1 MKDIKTLYTLAKSS
15 KGNKEIKEYQEA
27 INELLE
33 SNPIDYISNIEY
45 IISSNIGLQTLN
57 EFVDKYG
64 LSVAYYDVL
73 MESINNCIR
82 KCEIYKYDT
91 TLYNETVSFLESFHS
106 KYENCFN
113 MFYYFKDNLPDN
125 YINTYY
131 GFNNNGIQNKKLIS
145 GMINK
150 FGEAAIPDILITS
163 RCLGDNA
170 INTTLKFLE
179 NNEIFNSP
187 LTYQWI
193 IESCNDLG
201 IEDNV
206 HLANIKSRSAESIVY
221 KMRQRNNDIYREAVI
236 MNNHDMFLEYS
247 EDEISAIRDLI
258 SVREYQMLC
267 TESYDKI
274 FSIQN
279 EVYSLYEEFDGIEDK
294 VDPSKMSINIFGNGK
309 HDIPGSDKY
318 NLTSIRDRLNTIIY
332 NLEDIIKTDFREKI
346 KEQNYSLPF
355 FNRKVERPMGSIYIG
370 DNYGPI
376 KKIHEFKESDVFK
389 FININ
394 KLDDENEYV
403 DGMKIWVKLYVD
415 TRSSLSYDDNK
426 RSTNLFYDILL
437 ESIKS
442 NIKHREINIDPL
454 DKRELGQIRYK
465 RKIEI
470 ENPDSPMI
478 FTYEWLIPL
487 CIYKEFIT
495 GNRQVTESLSTVNT
509 RNKKTG
515 DIPDYL
521 ARNHDLEYGE
531 YNKNDKNVNTDKDD
545 KEKTEDDFIRP
556 SAMPL
561 STAKSDEVNYDDM
574 VIHGNDISKSGS
586 DNSDKNIDDSK
597 DKGSINNY
605 YYYTYNNSL
614 NKNTHSFNKDSS
626 NHSLHDQS
634 NHTDI
639 KKIND
644 DHSKGKRIN
653 SNDTKYYSDS
663 DEEDITEENTELK
676 FPWELDVFTEKKTKL
691 EYRVNAFKKKYKYNP
706 SNSTIEVDGNRYKV
720 DLNIN
725 DKTIEVPQPDGST
738 YHFPRTNSSVPN
750 YEDKSKSTI
759 YLDVNFFSLP
769 STKSQDALLQHEI
782 GHIQML
788 TKRKANNEKDKKEL
802 EKTRNA
808 AMKYDKSNLNPHA
821 NTDEYD
827 ADRYAANRVSETSM
841 KRALRHLHKIL
852 KNKKNITKDTINE
865 LIAECKSQGM
875 SNEEIKEFIKI
886 SKDEFNEV
894 VNSSYNDYKNKCKN
908 DNMPIH
914 DIMNKKTFISKNFP
928 GYDQYMNAEFSYL
941 LKTVNK
947 QNLVDYNQRR
957 KALNDKTLRN
967 SSLYKKESP
976 DILDGKPE
984 SDHPIKDRL
993 TDIDR
998 ELVKKQQNVK
1008 KKVQDIQNTGK
1019 AFIKPAIRT
1028 KELIANTV
1036 AKWKDND
1043 ETKLKEKL
1051 ADPLARKNLFSA
1063 IKASIAIGSLAK
1075 AGLLFNP
1082 IFAFLAITKKI
1093 GKNKKEYR
1101 IRNEMIGELKTEV
1114 KIIKEKIKDAHMN
1127 GDMKAKYQLM
1137 RLENELN
1144 KKIARVGGGKGWKDV
1159 V

>member
-201 IEDNV
+201 IVDNI

-247 EDEISAIRDLI
+247 EDEINAIGDLI

-318 NLTSIRDRLNTIIY
+318 NLTSIRNRLNTIIY

-376 KKIHEFKESDVFK
+376 KKIHEFKESDIFK

-454 DKRELGQIRYK
+454 DKRELGHVRYK

-574 VIHGNDISKSGS
+574 VIYGNDISKSGS

-614 NKNTHSFNKDSS
+614 NKNSHSFNKDSS

-706 SNSTIEVDGNRYKV
+706 SDSTIEVDGNRYKV
-720 DLNIN
+720 DLNI
-725 DKTIEVPQPDGST
+725 
-738 YHFPRTNSSVPN
+738 
-750 YEDKSKSTI
+750 
-759 YLDVNFFSLP
+759 
-769 STKSQDALLQHEI
+769 
-782 GHIQML
+782 
-788 TKRKANNEKDKKEL
+788 
-802 EKTRNA
+802 
-808 AMKYDKSNLNPHA
+808 
-821 NTDEYD
+821 
-827 ADRYAANRVSETSM
+827 
-841 KRALRHLHKIL
+841 
-852 KNKKNITKDTINE
+852 
-865 LIAECKSQGM
+865 
-875 SNEEIKEFIKI
+875 
-886 SKDEFNEV
+886 
-894 VNSSYNDYKNKCKN
+894 
-908 DNMPIH
+908 
-914 DIMNKKTFISKNFP
+914 
-928 GYDQYMNAEFSYL
+928 
-941 LKTVNK
+941 
-947 QNLVDYNQRR
+947 
-957 KALNDKTLRN
+957 NDKTLRN

>member
-201 IEDNV
+201 IVDNI

-247 EDEISAIRDLI
+247 EDEINAIGDLI

-318 NLTSIRDRLNTIIY
+318 NLTSIRNRLNTIIY

-376 KKIHEFKESDVFK
+376 KKIHEFKESDIFK

-454 DKRELGQIRYK
+454 DKRELGHVRYK

-614 NKNTHSFNKDSS
+614 NKNSHSFNKDSS

-706 SNSTIEVDGNRYKV
+706 SDSTIEVDGNRYKV
-720 DLNIN
+720 DLNI
-725 DKTIEVPQPDGST
+725 
-738 YHFPRTNSSVPN
+738 
-750 YEDKSKSTI
+750 
-759 YLDVNFFSLP
+759 
-769 STKSQDALLQHEI
+769 
-782 GHIQML
+782 
-788 TKRKANNEKDKKEL
+788 
-802 EKTRNA
+802 
-808 AMKYDKSNLNPHA
+808 
-821 NTDEYD
+821 
-827 ADRYAANRVSETSM
+827 
-841 KRALRHLHKIL
+841 
-852 KNKKNITKDTINE
+852 
-865 LIAECKSQGM
+865 
-875 SNEEIKEFIKI
+875 
-886 SKDEFNEV
+886 
-894 VNSSYNDYKNKCKN
+894 
-908 DNMPIH
+908 
-914 DIMNKKTFISKNFP
+914 
-928 GYDQYMNAEFSYL
+928 
-941 LKTVNK
+941 
-947 QNLVDYNQRR
+947 
-957 KALNDKTLRN
+957 NDKTLRN